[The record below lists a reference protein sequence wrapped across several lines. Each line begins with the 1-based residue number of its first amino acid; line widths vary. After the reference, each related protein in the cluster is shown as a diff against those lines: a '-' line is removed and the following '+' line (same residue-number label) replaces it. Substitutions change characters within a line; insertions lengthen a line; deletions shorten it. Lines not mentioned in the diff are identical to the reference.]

1 MDILAFFAK
10 HPGVYLVTDKID
22 DFGLLAKMFA
32 PVKNRMVVEV
42 FSPEKYSQAEKE
54 GFPYIAYNIQ
64 NNKDFELVLEKGYRL
79 VTMNLEFAR
88 THAENVRK
96 IREKGVQ
103 TMLYSAGNI
112 AETKKNADIGDI
124 FYYDGEENL
133 NR

>member
-1 MDILAFFAK
+1 MNWSL
-10 HPGVYLVTDKID
+10 P
-22 DFGLLAKMFA
+22 A
-32 PVKNRMVVEV
+32 PSGEC
-42 FSPEKYSQAEKE
+42 PE
-54 GFPYIAYNIQ
+54 
-64 NNKDFELVLEKGYRL
+64 
-79 VTMNLEFAR
+79 
-88 THAENVRK
+88 